1 MFERKTLMITIHTV
15 EAPGDC
21 NTSDCGCSYCSGGC
35 SDCTKTCR
43 GAGSTGFLVPGEDRI
58 HVELDLKALR
68 KAFLGEE

>member
-1 MFERKTLMITIHTV
+1 VFERKTLRITIHAP

-43 GAGSTGFLVPGEDRI
+43 GPDSAGFLVPGEDRI
-58 HVELDLKALR
+58 HVELDVKAIR
-68 KAFLGEE
+68 KLLGG